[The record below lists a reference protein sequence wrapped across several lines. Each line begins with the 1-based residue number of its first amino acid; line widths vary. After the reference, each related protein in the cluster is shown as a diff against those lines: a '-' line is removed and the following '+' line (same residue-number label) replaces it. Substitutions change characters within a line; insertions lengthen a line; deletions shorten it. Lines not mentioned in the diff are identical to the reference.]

1 MCERRK
7 KWRGRGQRGEKGE
20 RDEVEKFWLMM
31 RIQRGE
37 RKRESGDEEKIISS
51 TNGSEEGKPRL
62 CVMIL
67 KSQQFICLLS
77 GAQKASSCQACH
89 VDTSCHSSSAII
101 TVKRRR
107 NGEKF

>member
-1 MCERRK
+1 MCEQRK

-62 CVMIL
+62 CVMTL
-67 KSQQFICLLS
+67 KPQSLS
-77 GAQKASSCQACH
+77 VCCQAL
-89 VDTSCHSSSAII
+89 
-101 TVKRRR
+101 RRR
-107 NGEKF
+107 RPAKPVTWTRAVIHLQPSSR

>member
-51 TNGSEEGKPRL
+51 TNGSEEGKAAE
-62 CVMIL
+62 
-67 KSQQFICLLS
+67 FICLLS
-77 GAQKASSCQACH
+77 GAQEASSCQACH